1 MLVIP
6 ILFGLSAAMVILLGA
21 QGIRL
26 MRGSLVDDLLQSEN
40 SDIPDSETRVG
51 PFTRVVDFFGSMTQ
65 RFLLNIYGVERV
77 RKLSWQLRAAGQP
90 AGLTAQVFIQREAGF
105 ATVGLLVMLLAMLN
119 GQTLIGVMVG
129 VLFVVWMHSWLYL
142 TARRRQEM
150 IERDLPDFLDV
161 LAVTVAA
168 GLPFRVA
175 LQRVSDQYSGP
186 LTEEM
191 RLTLREMQLGVPR
204 RGALEGLRERT
215 RSDSTSAFVTALL
228 QSEEL
233 GTPLEEALKQ
243 IAQEVRRQ
251 RGQQVRRA
259 AAKAQPKV
267 SLVVTTFIV
276 PGAIILIVGGMLL
289 NNIGVIRGLFN
300 G

>member
-1 MLVIP
+1 MVIP
-6 ILFGLSAAMVILLGA
+6 ILFGLSAAIVILLGA

-26 MRGSLVDDLLQSEN
+26 MRGSLVDDLLQAEN
-40 SDIPDSETRVG
+40 SGIPDAGTRVG
-51 PFTRVVDFFGSMTQ
+51 PFTRVVDFFGRLTQ
-65 RFLLNIYGVERV
+65 RFLLNIYGAERV
-77 RKLSWQLRAAGQP
+77 RRLSWQLRAAGQP

-105 ATVGLLVMLLAMLN
+105 ATVGLLVMLLAVLN
-119 GQTLIGVMVG
+119 GQTLIGVAVG

-204 RGALEGLRERT
+204 RDALEGLRERT
-215 RSDSTSAFVTALL
+215 S
-228 QSEEL
+228 
-233 GTPLEEALKQ
+233 
-243 IAQEVRRQ
+243 
-251 RGQQVRRA
+251 
-259 AAKAQPKV
+259 
-267 SLVVTTFIV
+267 
-276 PGAIILIVGGMLL
+276 
-289 NNIGVIRGLFN
+289 
-300 G
+300 